1 MEFLSRSTVG
11 SEQSSYTIF
20 KINNPIARNG
30 FGESREEVQHVQ
42 HSHEDSP
49 QPSSAWALC
58 ITKVATTRAAKCSC
72 ILTEHDHASPPGCR
86 GTSGCLVSAAFS
98 SEPWFSSEGN
108 TRYMYANG
116 RSRGHKDRW
125 TSLRDFYVYIT
136 STCKLYFG
144 LENFT
149 GQEIIYQIPL
159 RLVFGVR
166 TYLNR
171 ASPNFMLGLY
181 TKYHRP
187 TIKYYIQL

>member
-1 MEFLSRSTVG
+1 MVSEKVVRKCSTSSTVMKTRRSPHQPG
-11 SEQSSYTIF
+11 HYASLKSQQRVQQS
-20 KINNPIARNG
+20 A
-30 FGESREEVQHVQ
+30 
-42 HSHEDSP
+42 
-49 QPSSAWALC
+49 
-58 ITKVATTRAAKCSC
+58 VAYSQ
-72 ILTEHDHASPPGCR
+72 HDHASPPGCR

-159 RLVFGVR
+159 RLVFGVC